1 VIDRAVRG
9 LLVCCLVTAL
19 LAGFSLS
26 FRYRA
31 ESKNRAVGITLEL
44 ETIQGFAASAKVSLD
59 EALDQLK
66 VAGLTGVVMAEESIG
81 DIIADGRASVIPE
94 AILLTNEDPTLRSR
108 VAKGLERRFNMF
120 VPNGGAT
127 IPIPGLNGSLART
140 VAIGLDDDLAARV
153 KSRGLF
159 IVARMSN
166 PAGVTSNYVWQS
178 LADAAAHGTKFFL
191 PQGDQVL
198 GRRDALP
205 ALLGAL
211 EKHQIYYAT
220 PEFTKIG
227 GDANVVAKAPQS
239 VVRLHSAQAAELD
252 KLTLGGALERY
263 GKAASERNQRILLLR
278 PLSFAAENPLV
289 ELAGFVK
296 KVSDQV
302 KKEGLV
308 PGEPHPFVDPA
319 VPSWLLALISLSI
332 IPALWFGAKAL
343 QLDFSKSSVKAAFAL
358 AALVTA
364 SGAVEPGR
372 NYAALIGAMLYPT
385 LALAL
390 LIVAPPKNVFIGYL
404 RTSLISLVGG
414 FVVAGLLNGL
424 PFLVKADS
432 FSGVKI
438 AHFLPLAGIGLWAW
452 GRDGRWRNTLGDP
465 IRWGQAV
472 LGLVLMVGL
481 AFMATRTGNDSP
493 AGVSGVELQFRALLD
508 QWLYVRPRTKEF
520 LIGHPVLVMLLGWLV
535 SQRERALSSGWLA
548 LGIMVA
554 AIGQTSIVNTLCHL
568 HTPLHVGLT
577 RILVGFILGGILGAL
592 GWGVWARWAPKQ
604 D

>member
-1 VIDRAVRG
+1 MIDRAVRG
-9 LLVCCLVTAL
+9 LLVCCLITAL

-26 FRYRA
+26 YRYRA
-31 ESKNRAVGITLEL
+31 ESKNRAVGITLEI
-44 ETIQGFAASAKVSLD
+44 ETIQGFAASANISLD

-66 VAGLTGVVMAEESIG
+66 TSGLTGVVMAEETVG
-81 DIIADGRASVIPE
+81 DLISDGRGSVIPG
-94 AILLTNEDPTLRSR
+94 AILLTNEDSNLRTRVSR
-108 VAKGLERRFNMF
+108 GLERRFNMF

-127 IPIPGLNGSLART
+127 IPIPGLSGSLART
-140 VAIGLDDDLAARV
+140 VAIGLDDDLAKRV

-178 LADAAAHGTKFFL
+178 LADAAAHGAKFFL

-227 GDANVVAKAPQS
+227 GDANVVGKAPQL

-252 KLTLGGALERY
+252 KLTLAGALERY

-302 KKEGLV
+302 RKEGLV
-308 PGEPHPFVDPA
+308 PGEPHPFVNPG
-319 VPSWLLALISLSI
+319 VPSFVLLLLTLSI
-332 IPALWFGAKAL
+332 LPALWFGAQLSGFNFYKTGPRLAL
-343 QLDFSKSSVKAAFAL
+343 LLAVVAVLTGTTENRSY
-358 AALVTA
+358 AALVA
-364 SGAVEPGR
+364 AV
-372 NYAALIGAMLYPT
+372 LYPT

-390 LIVAPPKNVFIGYL
+390 LVTAPPKNIFAGYL

-414 FVVAGLLNGL
+414 LVVAGLLNGL

-432 FSGVKI
+432 FGGVKI
-438 AHFLPLAGIGLWAW
+438 AHFLPLAGIGLWVW
-452 GRDGRWRNTLGDP
+452 GRDGRWRSTLGDP
-465 IRWGQAV
+465 IRWGQAA

-481 AFMATRTGNDSP
+481 AFMATRTGNDGP
-493 AGVSGVELQFRALLD
+493 AGVSEVELQFRALLD

-520 LIGHPVLVMLLGWLV
+520 MIGHPVLILLLGWVV

-592 GWGVWARWAPKQ
+592 GWGAWARWAPKQ
-604 D
+604 V